1 MSTPLKKE
9 KHRRLRISEYYQSG
23 GQFVVRIL
31 MGLGTYIVL
40 RIGIFAIL
48 MKKYGLP
55 AFLSEASAEVII
67 LIVTAL
73 MLILLP
79 WMKKTRLQLIVSI
92 WMPIIAC
99 FAFVEWVT
107 FFMSLSSAEYMDA
120 IYGILPYVLPLT
132 FFVIIWL
139 ADLSS
144 RIWHIITSVL
154 LILLCIFWISDIPKT
169 LQQVRE
175 LHPIISSYEQFYQTL
190 RIDHEVPADSLC
202 VAKDSEGVHSKWTFI
217 NVQVSDY
224 RIDDSI
230 PDIQVLEY
238 VKQLDI
244 VIPGLYSRL
253 PYSRQQLTFNS
264 LEDADYRYFYKYTT
278 QRHIVLDDFIYNG
291 DEFFRAEYANG
302 KQVFL
307 DNVVVRKKM
316 KGSR

>member
-1 MSTPLKKE
+1 MKTPLKKE
-9 KHRRLRISEYYQSG
+9 KHRHLRISEYYQSG

-31 MGLGTYIVL
+31 IGLGIYIVL

-55 AFLSEASAEVII
+55 TFLSKASAEVII

-73 MLILLP
+73 MLIFLP
-79 WMKKTRLQLIVSI
+79 WMKKTRLQLIASI

-107 FFMSLSSAEYMDA
+107 FFMSISSADHLDA

-132 FFVIIWL
+132 VFVIIWL

-144 RIWHIITSVL
+144 RIWHIITSIL
-154 LILLCIFWISDIPKT
+154 LILLCLFWIFDIPKT

-175 LHPIISSYEQFYQTL
+175 LHPIITSYEQFYQTL
-190 RIDHEVPADSLC
+190 HMDHEVPADSLS
-202 VAKDSEGVHSKWTFI
+202 VAEDSEGIHSKWTFI

-224 RIDDSI
+224 HIDDLI

-244 VIPGLYSRL
+244 VIPGLYSQL
-253 PYSRQQLTFNS
+253 PYSKQQLTFGS
-264 LEDADYRYFYKYTT
+264 LEDVDYHYLYKYTT
-278 QRHIVLDDFIYNG
+278 HRHIVLGDFHFSG
-291 DEFFRAEYANG
+291 DGFFRAEYLNG
-302 KQVFL
+302 DQVFL
-307 DNVVVRKKM
+307 DNVVVRKK
-316 KGSR
+316 